1 MADAA
6 KYRIELIAPATFG
19 DDGAARTKIGAH
31 AQRLHARFRC
41 NSDPMHD
48 HAEPH
53 FELIRKPSPDATS
66 SLHPVAKHFVHTLHT
81 LTESAAPVRMPDGR
95 TRPMNRLRVHEL
107 LTQRLPGAA
116 VSQAQ
121 VYRYF
126 TGESL
131 PNTAVIWELAGIFG
145 VSPRLFMPADTR

>member
-1 MADAA
+1 M
-6 KYRIELIAPATFG
+6 P
-19 DDGAARTKIGAH
+19 
-31 AQRLHARFRC
+31 
-41 NSDPMHD
+41 D

-53 FELIRKPSPDATS
+53 FELIRKPPPDATS

-95 TRPMNRLRVHEL
+95 TCPMNRLRVHEL

-145 VSPRLFMPADTR
+145 VSPRLFMPADTQ